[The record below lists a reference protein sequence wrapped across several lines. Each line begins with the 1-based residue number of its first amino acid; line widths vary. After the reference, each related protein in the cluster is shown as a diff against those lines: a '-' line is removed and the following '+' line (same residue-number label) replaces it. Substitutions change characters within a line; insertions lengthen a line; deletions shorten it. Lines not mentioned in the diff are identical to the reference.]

1 MKKFNDVF
9 FCFFLTVFFASNIV
23 VAQDNFCGT
32 KFTKD
37 QARIMNQVNG
47 HSEGGV
53 KPDYC
58 LHKTLSIVAHIVL
71 DSLDQPA
78 MTLTQLDNAI
88 NVLNEDFLPICLS
101 FQVCKIEYIKNYKYD
116 RFHDTNEG
124 GEAKAIYNVPRMI
137 NIFFV
142 IDIQDPTVA
151 GGGPAGGFAPM
162 PPTQD
167 SSDYIV
173 IKKGSSLTGGKTMSH
188 EMGHYFGLFHTW
200 ETSMGVETNN
210 GSNCTTAGDL
220 LCDTPPDAFPINFN
234 GCSYSDNQTDPNGEF
249 LTPIVGNIMSYHPA
263 TCKSP
268 FTIMQL
274 NRMAMMYLAF
284 RTYLF

>member
-1 MKKFNDVF
+1 MKKFNISF
-9 FCFFLTVFFASNIV
+9 FYFFLTLLFAATLVN
-23 VAQDNFCGT
+23 AQNNFCGT

-37 QARIMNQVNG
+37 QARMMNQVNG

-58 LHKTLSIVAHIVL
+58 LHKTLSIVAHIVM

-78 MTLTQLDNAI
+78 MTTTELDDAI
-88 NVLNEDFLPICLS
+88 KILNEDFAPICLA

-116 RFHDTNEG
+116 KFHDTNEG

-137 NIFFV
+137 NIYFV
-142 IDIQDPTVA
+142 INILDPTVA

-173 IKKGSSLTGGKTMSH
+173 IKKGSSLTGKMVMSH
-188 EMGHYFGLFHTW
+188 EMGHYL
-200 ETSMGVETNN
+200 
-210 GSNCTTAGDL
+210 
-220 LCDTPPDAFPINFN
+220 
-234 GCSYSDNQTDPNGEF
+234 
-249 LTPIVGNIMSYHPA
+249 
-263 TCKSP
+263 
-268 FTIMQL
+268 
-274 NRMAMMYLAF
+274 
-284 RTYLF
+284 